1 MSTTTAP
8 AAEYSNARLSV
19 MMFLQYFVWGAWY
32 VTVGNFMDAQ
42 GMKDII
48 HWAYT
53 VGPLAAIFS
62 PFFLG
67 LVCDRYFNVEKV
79 LGTLHILGGLA
90 LLSAPFLSGSPVWFI
105 VIIALHMLAYTPT
118 IGLSNSLAFHNI
130 DNQEKEFP
138 RLRVFGTIGWIV
150 AGIFVS
156 SVLGADTSA
165 VPFYVAGASGVV
177 LGLFSFTLPAT
188 PPPAAGKESLS
199 IREILGI
206 DALAQLK
213 SRSFIVFIV
222 SSFLISI
229 PLAAYYAFA
238 PVFVNATG
246 FENPATTMSFG
257 QMSEVAFMIAMP
269 FFFRRLGV
277 KWMLL
282 VGMGAWVL
290 RYVLFALAATDEIT
304 WMIMTGIVLHGICFD
319 FFFVTG
325 QIYVDKKSSA
335 SIRSQAQGFLVFA
348 TYGVGMFIGA
358 QLSGWVYNLYKS
370 GNVDMSLA
378 QWASFWWVP
387 ALFAGVIMLIFAVLF
402 KNDLPPDGLLSA
414 TEDSATN
421 ESARD
426 DSARDD
432 RSDNHS

>member
-1 MSTTTAP
+1 MSPSSST
-8 AAEYSNARLSV
+8 ARLSA

-32 VTVGNFMDAQ
+32 VTVGNFMVKE
-42 GMKDII
+42 GMGDIT

-53 VGPLAAIFS
+53 VGPLAAILS

-79 LGTLHILGGLA
+79 LGSLHILGGIA
-90 LLSAPFLSGSPVWFI
+90 LLSAPFLSGSPVLFI
-105 VIIALHMLAYTPT
+105 GIIAVHMLAYTPT

-130 DNQEKEFP
+130 TNQEKEFP
-138 RLRVFGTIGWIV
+138 MLRVFGTIGWIV

-156 SVLGADTSA
+156 TVLGADTSA
-165 VPFYVAGASGVV
+165 VPFYVAGASGIF
-177 LGLFSFTLPAT
+177 LGLFSFSLPAT

-206 DALAQLK
+206 EALSQLK
-213 SRSFIVFIV
+213 SRSFVVFIV

-229 PLAAYYAFA
+229 PLAAYYNFA
-238 PVFVNATG
+238 PIFASAAG
-246 FENPATTMSFG
+246 LADPATKMSFG
-257 QMSEVAFMIAMP
+257 QMSEVVFMLAMP

-290 RYVLFALAATDEIT
+290 RYVLFALAATDGVV
-304 WMIMTGIVLHGICFD
+304 WMIMTGIILHGICYD

-325 QIYVDKKSSA
+325 QIYVDKKSTA

-358 QLSGWVYNLYKS
+358 QLSGWVYNIYKS
-370 GNVDMSLA
+370 GNEVMLLA

-387 ALFAGVIMLIFAVLF
+387 AIFAGIIMVIFALLF
-402 KNDLPPDGLLSA
+402 NNDLPS
-414 TEDSATN
+414 
-421 ESARD
+421 ESIE
-426 DSARDD
+426 
-432 RSDNHS
+432 

>member
-1 MSTTTAP
+1 
-8 AAEYSNARLSV
+8 
-19 MMFLQYFVWGAWY
+19 MFV
-32 VTVGNFMDAQ
+32 
-42 GMKDII
+42 
-48 HWAYT
+48 
-53 VGPLAAIFS
+53 
-62 PFFLG
+62 
-67 LVCDRYFNVEKV
+67 R
-79 LGTLHILGGLA
+79 
-90 LLSAPFLSGSPVWFI
+90 
-105 VIIALHMLAYTPT
+105 
-118 IGLSNSLAFHNI
+118 
-130 DNQEKEFP
+130 
-138 RLRVFGTIGWIV
+138 
-150 AGIFVS
+150 
-156 SVLGADTSA
+156 SVLGAVTSA
-165 VPFYVAGASGVV
+165 LPFLVAGASGVV
-177 LGLFSFTLPAT
+177 LRLCSFTLPAT

-238 PVFVNATG
+238 SVFVNATG

-325 QIYVDKKSSA
+325 QIYVDKKASA
-335 SIRSQAQGFLVFA
+335 SIRSQAYGVLVFA
-348 TYGVGMFIGA
+348 TYGLVIVLGA
-358 QLSGWVYNLYKS
+358 
-370 GNVDMSLA
+370 
-378 QWASFWWVP
+378 
-387 ALFAGVIMLIFAVLF
+387 
-402 KNDLPPDGLLSA
+402 
-414 TEDSATN
+414 
-421 ESARD
+421 
-426 DSARDD
+426 
-432 RSDNHS
+432 